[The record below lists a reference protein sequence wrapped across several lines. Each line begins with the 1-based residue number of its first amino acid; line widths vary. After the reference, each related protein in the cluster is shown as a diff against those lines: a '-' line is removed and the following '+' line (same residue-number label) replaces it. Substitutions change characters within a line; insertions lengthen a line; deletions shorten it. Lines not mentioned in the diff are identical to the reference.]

1 MSALTA
7 AVWGALLLLPLAV
20 HNTYFLNGMILVF
33 IYGTAAQAWN
43 LLGGYGGQLS
53 FGHAVFFGI
62 GAYTSTLLLTQA
74 GISPWIGMWA
84 GAGLAVLVSLA
95 VGYPTFTLRRHYFA
109 LATLALAEMVRIL
122 FLNWPLV
129 GGAVGLYLPVR
140 LLNQPWAMMWNT
152 KPPYY
157 LLSLA
162 LFGLAC
168 ALAALTDRTRL
179 GLYLRTIDQDEDAAA
194 ALGIPGRRYKLLAI
208 GLSAALTALAGA
220 CFAQYILYIDPSTV
234 LDPSRS
240 VLFAIMALLGG
251 RGTVVGP
258 AVGAGFLTLL
268 SQYAGGALGGLG
280 RGYDYVIYG
289 LAIMFVAVYEPRGL
303 VGVVDR
309 ILRAVRLAPESHAAV
324 AGATAAGISAGGA
337 AVGGATVG
345 EAAAAAGVP
354 IPAAGS
360 NAGPAG
366 VRTRSVPV
374 PVPAASA
381 SAPSLLEVGGLSKR
395 FGGLEALRDVT
406 LNVRPGEIVGLLG
419 PNGAG
424 KSTLFDCVTG
434 FQAPSGGAVLLRH
447 GGTGRALTN
456 RPPFWIAQ
464 QGLART
470 FQLIR
475 VFPGLTVWE
484 NLLAGQ
490 EHRGEPLL
498 DVFRVSPPAV
508 PERAGRLLHLIGLD
522 AHRDAPAGDLSYG
535 QQKLLALAM
544 ALVREPSLILLDEP
558 VAGVNLTVIERLKE
572 HIRAQN
578 AGGVTFL
585 IIEHNMEFL
594 MEMASRLY
602 FLAEGRVITE
612 GPPQA
617 IQRSEEVLSLY
628 YGR

>member
-1 MSALTA
+1 VTTLAV
-7 AVWGALLLLPLAV
+7 AVWGVLALLPAVV
-20 HNTYFLNGMILVF
+20 HNTYFLNAMIIVY

-84 GAGLAVLVSLA
+84 GAALAALLSFV
-95 VGYPTFTLRRHYFA
+95 VGYPTFRLRRHYFA

-140 LLNQPWAMMWNT
+140 LMNRSWAMLWNS

-157 LLSLA
+157 LLGLA

-168 ALAALTDRTRL
+168 ALVMTADRTRL
-179 GLYLRTIDQDEDAAA
+179 GVYLRTIDQDEDAAA

-208 GLSAALTALAGA
+208 GLSAALTALAGSL
-220 CFAQYILYIDPSTV
+220 FAQYILYIDPSTV

-280 RGYDYVIYG
+280 RGYDYVVYG

-303 VGVVDR
+303 VGLIAR
-309 ILRAVRLAPESHAAV
+309 FHRQAQPAPLSPAATGGFA
-324 AGATAAGISAGGA
+324 AGAAPVPSTR
-337 AVGGATVG
+337 
-345 EAAAAAGVP
+345 AAAASP
-354 IPAAGS
+354 
-360 NAGPAG
+360 AGPA
-366 VRTRSVPV
+366 RDPV
-374 PVPAASA
+374 DPRP
-381 SAPSLLEVGGLSKR
+381 PLLEVAALSKR
-395 FGGLEALRDVT
+395 FGGLEALRNVS
-406 LNVRPGEIVGLLG
+406 LVVRPSEIVGVLG

-434 FQAPSGGAVLLRH
+434 FLAPSGGSVVLRRDGAGRVL
-447 GGTGRALTN
+447 TG

-475 VFPGLTVWE
+475 VFPGLTVLE

-498 DVFRVSPPAV
+498 DVFRASPPSV
-508 PERAGRLLHLIGLD
+508 YERAGTFLRLTGLEET
-522 AHRDAPAGDLSYG
+522 RDAPAGELSYG

-544 ALVREPSLILLDEP
+544 ALVRQPRLVLLDEP
-558 VAGVNLTVIERLKE
+558 VAGVNLTVIERLKD
-572 HIRAQN
+572 HIRARN
-578 AGGVTFL
+578 AEGVTFL
-585 IIEHNMEFL
+585 IIEHNMEVL
-594 MEMASRLY
+594 MELAGRLY
-602 FLAEGRVITE
+602 FLAEGRLVTE
-612 GPPQA
+612 GPPES

>member
-1 MSALTA
+1 MTRPAA
-7 AVWGALLLLPLAV
+7 AVWGALVLLPAVV
-20 HNTYFLNGMILVF
+20 HNAYFLNGMVLVF

-62 GAYTSTLLLTQA
+62 GAYTSTLLLSLA
-74 GISPWIGMWA
+74 EVSPWIGMWA
-84 GAGLAVLVSLA
+84 GAALATLLSFV
-95 VGYPTFTLRRHYFA
+95 VGYPTFRLRRHYFA

-129 GGAVGLYLPVR
+129 GAAVGLYLPIR
-140 LLNQPWAMMWNT
+140 LMNRPWAMLWNT

-157 LLSLA
+157 FLA
-162 LFGLAC
+162 LALLGLASG
-168 ALAALTDRTRL
+168 LVALTDRTRL

-194 ALGIPGRRYKLLAI
+194 ALGIPGRRYKLLAM
-208 GLSAALTALAGA
+208 GLSAALTALAGTL
-220 CFAQYILYIDPSTV
+220 FAQYVLYIDPSTV

-251 RGTVVGP
+251 RGTVAGP
-258 AVGAGFLTLL
+258 AAGAGFLTLL
-268 SQYAGGALGGLG
+268 SQYAGGTLGGLG
-280 RGYDYVIYG
+280 RGYDYVVYG

-303 VGVVDR
+303 AGVIGR
-309 ILRAVRLAPESHAAV
+309 VRPRPRGIPASPP
-324 AGATAAGISAGGA
+324 TAAGPTPSGPAPGAPPHPPNGGA
-337 AVGGATVG
+337 AH
-345 EAAAAAGVP
+345 
-354 IPAAGS
+354 
-360 NAGPAG
+360 
-366 VRTRSVPV
+366 
-374 PVPAASA
+374 ASR
-381 SAPSLLEVGGLSKR
+381 PPLLEVVALSKR

-406 LNVRPGEIVGLLG
+406 LTVRRGEIVGVLG

-434 FQAPSGGAVLLRH
+434 VLRPSGGAVVLRH
-447 GGTGRALTN
+447 DGDGRVLTGRA
-456 RPPFWIAQ
+456 PFWIAQ

-475 VFPGLTVWE
+475 VFPGLTVLE

-498 DVFRVSPPAV
+498 HVFRPSPPAAHA
-508 PERAGRLLHLIGLD
+508 RAGTLLRLTGLE
-522 AHRDAPAGDLSYG
+522 AVRDMPAGQLSYG

-544 ALVREPSLILLDEP
+544 ALVRGPGLVLLDEP
-558 VAGVNLTVIERLKE
+558 VAGVNLSVIERLKD
-572 HIRAQN
+572 HIRALHAQ
-578 AGGVTFL
+578 GVTFL
-585 IIEHNMEFL
+585 IIEHNIEVL
-594 MEMASRLY
+594 MELADQLY

-612 GPPQA
+612 GPPEA
-617 IQRSEEVLSLY
+617 IQQSEEVLSLY

>member
-1 MSALTA
+1 MTAFTA

-53 FGHAVFFGI
+53 FGHAAFFGI

-84 GAGLAVLVSLA
+84 GAGLAALVSLA
-95 VGYPTFTLRRHYFA
+95 VGYPTFRLRRHYFA

-122 FLNWPLV
+122 FLNWAFV

-168 ALAALTDRTRL
+168 ALAVLTDRTRL

-208 GLSAALTALAGA
+208 GLSAGMTALAGA

-309 ILRAVRLAPESHAAV
+309 IRRAVRPAPASHAAV
-324 AGATAAGISAGGA
+324 AGATAAGISVGGA
-337 AVGGATVG
+337 AA
-345 EAAAAAGVP
+345 VP
-354 IPAAGS
+354 AIPGAGS
-360 NAGPAG
+360 IAGPAG
-366 VRTRSVPV
+366 AGTRPV
-374 PVPAASA
+374 PVPFPAASPDA
-381 SAPSLLEVGGLSKR
+381 LPLLEVGGLSKR

-498 DVFRVSPPAV
+498 DAFRVSPPAV

-522 AHRDAPAGDLSYG
+522 AHRDAPAGELSYG

-558 VAGVNLTVIERLKE
+558 VAGVNLTVIERLKD

-594 MEMASRLY
+594 MEMAGRLY